1 MSFWDVV
8 WFIFI
13 SFIFIAYLMILFSII
28 TDLFRDRETSG
39 WVKAVWFIA
48 LLFLPFLTA
57 LIYVIARGKGMAER
71 SAASHQAARR
81 EQEAYI
87 KEVAGKTSPTDQIA
101 QAQAMLDAGT
111 ITKPEFDVLKAKA
124 LA

>member
-39 WVKAVWFIA
+39 WVKAIWFIA

-87 KEVAGKTSPTDQIA
+87 KEVAGNTSPTEQIA

-111 ITKPEFDVLKAKA
+111 ITRPEFDVLKAKA

>member
-28 TDLFRDRETSG
+28 TDLFRDREMSG